1 MTKSSSQRLAVAA
14 VILLTGTLALSFG
27 QAASGQWEGHDSSAS
42 ILEGTWRVE
51 IRQSNCATGVEGSPF
66 RSFLTFAPGGTLTGT
81 TANPAFLPGQ
91 RSPDHGIWSHK
102 RGHDYFALSEAF
114 LLFDSDAHPP
124 FPGFRAGTQRISQEI
139 ELKNH
144 NEFTSATV
152 VEFFDVNGNS
162 VLTGCAN
169 AVGRR
174 FE

>member
-1 MTKSSSQRLAVAA
+1 MTSSSKQLSAA
-14 VILLTGTLALSFG
+14 GVILLTGVLALSLG
-27 QAASGQWEGHDSSAS
+27 QAASAQWEDHDARAS

-51 IRQSNCATGVEGSPF
+51 VRQSNCATGMQGPPF
-66 RSFLTFAPGGTLTGT
+66 RSFLTFARGGTLTVT
-81 TANPAFLPGQ
+81 TASSAFLPGQ

-102 RGHDYFALSEAF
+102 HGDKYIAASEAF

-139 ELKNH
+139 ELKSH
-144 NEFTSATV
+144 DEFTSAAI
-152 VEFFDVNGNS
+152 VEFFDMDGNS
-162 VLTGCAN
+162 VMTGCAN